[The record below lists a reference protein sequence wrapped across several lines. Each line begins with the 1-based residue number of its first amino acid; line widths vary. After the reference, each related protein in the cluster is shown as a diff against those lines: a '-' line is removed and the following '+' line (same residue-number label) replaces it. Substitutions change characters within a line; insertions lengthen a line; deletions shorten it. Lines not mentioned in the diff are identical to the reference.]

1 LKGREA
7 ADNMDKLA
15 NAVEVNFIESQIDCC
30 REITE
35 ESRQN
40 VDIQAIGRYSS

>member
-7 ADNMDKLA
+7 ADNTDKLA
-15 NAVEVNFIESQIDCC
+15 NALEVDIIESQIDCC
-30 REITE
+30 GEITE

-40 VDIQAIGRYSS
+40 VDIQVIGGYSR

>member
-7 ADNMDKLA
+7 ADNTGKLA
-15 NAVEVNFIESQIDCC
+15 NAVEVDFIESQIDCC
-30 REITE
+30 REIME

-40 VDIQAIGRYSS
+40 VEIRLIGA